1 MKNVFYKWFID
12 IDVRVIDL
20 EYFFFMSIE
29 VKMVEV
35 KVCMSYGCVC
45 QGSKQYGFSWYLN
58 SILNYNYK
66 IDIFLEI
73 KSFYI
78 LVNLDFVL
86 ICILLMDC
94 LNFVKL

>member
-35 KVCMSYGCVC
+35 KVCMSYGCLC

-66 IDIFLEI
+66 IDIFLES
-73 KSFYI
+73 KK
-78 LVNLDFVL
+78 VL
-86 ICILLMDC
+86 Y
-94 LNFVKL
+94 FS

>member
-35 KVCMSYGCVC
+35 KVCMSYGCLC
-45 QGSKQYGFSWYLN
+45 KGS
-58 SILNYNYK
+58 
-66 IDIFLEI
+66 
-73 KSFYI
+73 
-78 LVNLDFVL
+78 
-86 ICILLMDC
+86 
-94 LNFVKL
+94 